1 MSVAQMSSAR
11 IAPQET
17 VTAHTK
23 LGAAA
28 AAFVASGI
36 GCFFIGLFTTL
47 AEVSPA
53 VKAALLWSGP
63 VGPLSG
69 KVGVSIILWVMSWLV
84 LHTMWKD
91 KDSNVNRSLT
101 LTLVLF
107 VLGFLLTFPPIF
119 QGLAGG

>member
-1 MSVAQMSSAR
+1 MSVAQMSSAK
-11 IAPQET
+11 IAPQEK
-17 VTAHTK
+17 VTAQTK
-23 LGAAA
+23 LGAAS
-28 AAFVASGI
+28 AAFVASGL

-47 AEVSPA
+47 AEISPA
-53 VKAALLWSGP
+53 VKTALTWSVP

-69 KVGVSIILWVMSWLV
+69 KVGVGVILWAISWV
-84 LHTMWKD
+84 ILHNLWKD
-91 KDSNVNRSLT
+91 KESDIGKSLT

>member
-1 MSVAQMSSAR
+1 MSVAQMSSTR

-17 VTAHTK
+17 VSAQTK
-23 LGAAA
+23 LGAAS
-28 AAFVASGI
+28 AAFVASGL

-53 VKAALLWSGP
+53 VKAALLWSVP

-69 KVGVSIILWVMSWLV
+69 KVGVSMILWAISWLV

-91 KDSNVNRSLT
+91 KDSNISRSLT
-101 LTLVLF
+101 VTLLLF
-107 VLGFLLTFPPIF
+107 VLGVLLTFPPIF